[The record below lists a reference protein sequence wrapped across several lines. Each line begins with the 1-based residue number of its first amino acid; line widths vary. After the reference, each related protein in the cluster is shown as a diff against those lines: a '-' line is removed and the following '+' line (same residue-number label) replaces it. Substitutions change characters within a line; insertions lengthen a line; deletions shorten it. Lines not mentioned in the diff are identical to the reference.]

1 MAEDRPII
9 IKRIKKTG
17 GAHHGGAWKVAYA
30 DFVTAMMAFFLLL
43 WLLNAVTEEQK
54 KGIAQYFKPTIAPQ
68 NQQSQDAVLN
78 GQPAVMTAVEGAS
91 AAQATV
97 DVEDAQED
105 AEDNPT
111 PSDSDS
117 DQNPVP
123 AEEDEKAEKPV
134 DVKEAQEV
142 VAKAEQ
148 QQFEDV
154 KKKIEQQIQQDPG
167 LADLK
172 NNIDIQQTPEGLLIQ
187 LLDKEKVSMFPTG
200 SASMNER
207 SRQLLSLVAH
217 VVAPLDNKLS
227 ISGHTDATPYQ
238 GRADYSNWELST
250 DRANAARRALVINGV
265 DGKRIANVSGRA
277 DTDPK
282 IKDDPLS
289 PENRRISI
297 VLLRDKPAAPSAGTQ
312 GSGTQGSGTQGS
324 GTQGSGTQGSG
335 TPALA
340 TPPAAPAV
348 SPASAEPGAPPPEIV
363 PSNPAIPESITG
375 ATAAPASTA
384 P

>member
-227 ISGHTDATPYQ
+227 ISGHTDATPYR

-250 DRANAARRALVINGV
+250 DRANAARRALVNAGV
-265 DGKRIANVSGRA
+265 DDDRIENVSGRA

-282 IKDDPLS
+282 VKGDPFS

-297 VLLRDKPAAPSAGTQ
+297 VLLRDKPSGSASFNTE
-312 GSGTQGSGTQGS
+312 
-324 GTQGSGTQGSG
+324 
-335 TPALA
+335 
-340 TPPAAPAV
+340 AAPAQ
-348 SPASAEPGAPPPEIV
+348 PAAAPVAPSAPPPEIV
-363 PSNPAIPESITG
+363 PSAPALPESITREG
-375 ATAAPASTA
+375 AAPGAATE
-384 P
+384 

>member
-1 MAEDRPII
+1 VADDRPII
-9 IKRIKKTG
+9 IKRIKKSG
-17 GAHHGGAWKVAYA
+17 GGHHGGAWKVAYA

-43 WLLNAVTEEQK
+43 WLLSAVTEEQK

-68 NQQSQDAVLN
+68 NQQSQAAILN
-78 GQPAVMTAVEGAS
+78 GQPAVMMAVEGAS
-91 AAQATV
+91 AAQAEI
-97 DVEDAQED
+97 DIED
-105 AEDNPT
+105 AEEDAA
-111 PSDSDS
+111 
-117 DQNPVP
+117 QNPDKEP
-123 AEEDEKAEKPV
+123 EDETGQPEQTGEKPV

-148 QQFEDV
+148 QQFAEV
-154 KKKIEQQIQQDPG
+154 KQKIEQQIQQDPG

-227 ISGHTDATPYQ
+227 ISGHTDATPYR

-250 DRANAARRALVINGV
+250 DRANAARRALVNSGV
-265 DGKRIANVSGRA
+265 DDGRVENVSGRA

-282 IKDDPLS
+282 IKEDPTS

-297 VLLRDKPAAPSAGTQ
+297 VLLRDQPIVPPA
-312 GSGTQGSGTQGS
+312 
-324 GTQGSGTQGSG
+324 
-335 TPALA
+335 
-340 TPPAAPAV
+340 PAAPAPV
-348 SPASAEPGAPPPEIV
+348 QAAPAPAEPSGPPPEIV
-363 PSNPAIPESITG
+363 PSDPAPPESITNPDG
-375 ATAAPASTA
+375 AAPESATPEA
-384 P
+384 ATP

>member
-9 IKRIKKTG
+9 IKRIKKSG

-54 KGIAQYFKPTIAPQ
+54 RGIAQYFKPTIAPQ
-68 NQQSQDAVLN
+68 NQQSQQAILN
-78 GQPAVMTAVEGAS
+78 GQPAVMQAVDGAS
-91 AAQATV
+91 AAQADV
-97 DVEDAQED
+97 DVEDSED
-105 AEDNPT
+105 DAADNPDK
-111 PSDSDS
+111 PSDTDTAT
-117 DQNPVP
+117 PVP
-123 AEEDEKAEKPV
+123 AQPDQKAEKPV

-148 QQFEDV
+148 KQFEDV
-154 KKKIEQQIQQDPG
+154 KQKIEQQIQQDPG

-200 SASMNER
+200 SASMNDR

-227 ISGHTDATPYQ
+227 ISGHTDASPYR
-238 GRADYSNWELST
+238 GKADYSNWELST
-250 DRANAARRALVINGV
+250 DRANAARRALVNAGV
-265 DGKRIANVSGRA
+265 NDNRVENVSGKA

-282 IKDDPLS
+282 IKENPLS

-297 VLLRDKPAAPSAGTQ
+297 VLLRDKPVAGASAPA
-312 GSGTQGSGTQGS
+312 
-324 GTQGSGTQGSG
+324 
-335 TPALA
+335 PAQ
-340 TPPAAPAV
+340 AAPAEAAPAAA
-348 SPASAEPGAPPPEIV
+348 SPAEPSAPPEIV
-363 PSNPAIPESITG
+363 PSNPTPPDSIINPGGTTPSG
-375 ATAAPASTA
+375 TTP
-384 P
+384 

>member
-1 MAEDRPII
+1 VAEDRPII
-9 IKRIKKTG
+9 IKRIKKFG
-17 GAHHGGAWKVAYA
+17 GGHHGGAWKVAYA

-68 NQQSQDAVLN
+68 NQQSQEAILN
-78 GQPAVMTAVEGAS
+78 GQPAVMTAVDGAS

-97 DVEDAQED
+97 DIEDAQDD

-123 AEEDEKAEKPV
+123 APEDQKAEKPV

-148 QQFEDV
+148 QQFDDV

-187 LLDKEKVSMFPTG
+187 LLDKDKVSMFPSG

-217 VVAPLDNKLS
+217 IVAPLDNKLS
-227 ISGHTDATPYQ
+227 IAGHTDATPYQ

-250 DRANAARRALVINGV
+250 DRANAARRALANAGI
-265 DGKRIANVSGRA
+265 DEKRFETVSGKA

-282 IKDDPLS
+282 IKGDPFS

-297 VLLRDKPAAPSAGTQ
+297 VLLRDKPVGRTGMNA
-312 GSGTQGSGTQGS
+312 
-324 GTQGSGTQGSG
+324 
-335 TPALA
+335 
-340 TPPAAPAV
+340 PAAPAAAEA
-348 SPASAEPGAPPPEIV
+348 ASATAPAEPSAPPAEIV
-363 PSNPAIPESITG
+363 PSNPAIPESI
-375 ATAAPASTA
+375 AHESAAPASTTQ
-384 P
+384 

>member
-1 MAEDRPII
+1 MADDRPII
-9 IKRIKKTG
+9 IKRIKKSG

-68 NQQSQDAVLN
+68 NQQSQDAMLN
-78 GQPAVMTAVEGAS
+78 GQPAIMTAIDGAS
-91 AAQATV
+91 AAQAAV
-97 DVEDAQED
+97 DIEDSEED
-105 AEDNPT
+105 AE
-111 PSDSDS
+111 
-117 DQNPVP
+117 QNPKKP
-123 AEEDEKAEKPV
+123 AEENPDPATKEGEKPV

-148 QQFEDV
+148 QQFAEV

-187 LLDKEKVSMFPTG
+187 LLDKEKVSMFPSG

-217 VVAPLDNKLS
+217 VVAPLNNKLS

-238 GRADYSNWELST
+238 GRADYTNWELST
-250 DRANAARRALVINGV
+250 DRANAARRALVTSGINEDRV
-265 DGKRIANVSGRA
+265 ENVSGKA

-282 IKDDPLS
+282 IKADPFS

-297 VLLRDKPAAPSAGTQ
+297 VVLRDSPP
-312 GSGTQGSGTQGS
+312 GSFKTE
-324 GTQGSGTQGSG
+324 G
-335 TPALA
+335 TPA
-340 TPPAAPAV
+340 PAAQPA
-348 SPASAEPGAPPPEIV
+348 PKPAEPSGPPLEIV
-363 PSNPAIPESITG
+363 P
-375 ATAAPASTA
+375 PASIQQ
-384 P
+384 

>member
-1 MAEDRPII
+1 MADDRPII
-9 IKRIKKTG
+9 IKRIKKSG
-17 GAHHGGAWKVAYA
+17 GGHHGGAWKVAYA

-54 KGIAQYFKPTIAPQ
+54 RGIAQYFKPTIAPQ

-78 GQPAVMTAVEGAS
+78 GQPAVMMAVDGAS

-97 DVEDAQED
+97 DIEDSQED
-105 AEDNPT
+105 AEDAPK
-111 PSDSDS
+111 PS
-117 DQNPVP
+117 QTEAVP
-123 AEEDEKAEKPV
+123 AEDQQKAEKPV
-134 DVKEAQEV
+134 DVQEAQQV

-148 QQFEDV
+148 KQFEDV
-154 KKKIEQQIQQDPG
+154 KQKIEQQIQQDPG

-187 LLDKEKVSMFPTG
+187 LLDKEKVSMFPSG
-200 SASMNER
+200 SAAMNDR

-227 ISGHTDATPYQ
+227 IAGHTDATPYQ

-250 DRANAARRALVINGV
+250 DRANAARRALVTNGV
-265 DGKRIANVSGRA
+265 DEKRIENVSGRA

-282 IKDDPLS
+282 VKDNPLS

-297 VLLRDKPAAPSAGTQ
+297 VLLRDKPIPTPGSQGAAAPAETGAPAEAP
-312 GSGTQGSGTQGS
+312 
-324 GTQGSGTQGSG
+324 
-335 TPALA
+335 TPDA
-340 TPPAAPAV
+340 PAAPAT
-348 SPASAEPGAPPPEIV
+348 PAAEPSTPPEIV
-363 PSNPAIPESITG
+363 PSNPALPESITHDN
-375 ATAAPASTA
+375 AAPAGTTH
-384 P
+384 

>member
-9 IKRIKKTG
+9 IKRIKKSG

-54 KGIAQYFKPTIAPQ
+54 RGIAQYFKPTIAPQ
-68 NQQSQDAVLN
+68 NQQSQQAILN
-78 GQPAVMTAVEGAS
+78 GQPAVMSAVDGAS
-91 AAQATV
+91 AAQADV
-97 DVEDAQED
+97 DIEDSQDD
-105 AEDNPT
+105 AENNPNK
-111 PSDSDS
+111 PSDTETA
-117 DQNPVP
+117 VP
-123 AEEDEKAEKPV
+123 AQPDQKAEKPV
-134 DVKEAQEV
+134 DVKEAEQV

-227 ISGHTDATPYQ
+227 ISGHTDATPYR

-250 DRANAARRALVINGV
+250 DRANAARRALVNAGV
-265 DGKRIANVSGRA
+265 NDTRVENVSGKA

-282 IKDDPLS
+282 IKNDPLS

-297 VLLRDKPAAPSAGTQ
+297 VLLRDKPIAPAGADA
-312 GSGTQGSGTQGS
+312 
-324 GTQGSGTQGSG
+324 
-335 TPALA
+335 PA
-340 TPPAAPAV
+340 TPIAAPAQAV
-348 SPASAEPGAPPPEIV
+348 PAPATAPAEPSGTPPEIV
-363 PSNPAIPESITG
+363 PSDPAIPDSITQPG
-375 ATAAPASTA
+375 ATNPPATTL
-384 P
+384 

>member
-1 MAEDRPII
+1 MADDRPII
-9 IKRIKKTG
+9 IKRIKKSG

-68 NQQSQDAVLN
+68 NQQSQEAILN
-78 GQPAVMTAVEGAS
+78 GQPAVMMAVDGAS
-91 AAQATV
+91 AAQAQV
-97 DVEDAQED
+97 DIDNAEEDAQD
-105 AEDNPT
+105 APKKT
-111 PSDSDS
+111 SDTEA
-117 DQNPVP
+117 VP
-123 AEEDEKAEKPV
+123 AGADQKAEKPV

-148 QQFEDV
+148 QQFADV
-154 KKKIEQQIQQDPG
+154 KQKIEQQIQQDPG

-187 LLDKEKVSMFPTG
+187 LLDKEKVSMFPSG

-227 ISGHTDATPYQ
+227 IAGHTDATPYQ
-238 GRADYSNWELST
+238 GKADYSNWELST
-250 DRANAARRALVINGV
+250 DRANAARRALVTAGV
-265 DGKRIANVSGRA
+265 NDRRIENVSGRA

-282 IKDDPLS
+282 VKDNPLS

-297 VLLRDKPAAPSAGTQ
+297 VLLRDKPIAPAG
-312 GSGTQGSGTQGS
+312 
-324 GTQGSGTQGSG
+324 
-335 TPALA
+335 LN
-340 TPPAAPAV
+340 TPPAPAPTPA
-348 SPASAEPGAPPPEIV
+348 PASAPAEPSGPPPEIV
-363 PSNPAIPESITG
+363 PSDPLLPESITQ
-375 ATAAPASTA
+375 PQDSTH
-384 P
+384 

>member
-9 IKRIKKTG
+9 IKRIKKSG

-68 NQQSQDAVLN
+68 NQQSQEAILN
-78 GQPAVMTAVEGAS
+78 GQPAVMMAVDGAS
-91 AAQATV
+91 AAQAQV
-97 DVEDAQED
+97 DIEDAQED
-105 AEDNPT
+105 AQDEPKPT
-111 PSDSDS
+111 S
-117 DQNPVP
+117 QTEAVP
-123 AEEDEKAEKPV
+123 AEDQQKAEKPV
-134 DVKEAQEV
+134 DVQEAQQV

-148 QQFEDV
+148 KQFEDV
-154 KKKIEQQIQQDPG
+154 KQKIEEQIQQDPG

-187 LLDKEKVSMFPTG
+187 LLDKEKVSMFPSG
-200 SASMNER
+200 SATMNER

-250 DRANAARRALVINGV
+250 DRANAARRALVTNGV
-265 DGKRIANVSGRA
+265 DDRRIENVSGRA

-282 IKDDPLS
+282 IKDNPLS

-297 VLLRDKPAAPSAGTQ
+297 VLLRDKPAPNPGTQ
-312 GSGTQGSGTQGS
+312 GANAPAPAPAQAPAAGP
-324 GTQGSGTQGSG
+324 
-335 TPALA
+335 TPAPVA
-340 TPPAAPAV
+340 
-348 SPASAEPGAPPPEIV
+348 PASAEPTAPPPEIV
-363 PSNPAIPESITG
+363 PSDPALPESITNQS
-375 ATAAPASTA
+375 AAPANSTH
-384 P
+384 

>member
-1 MAEDRPII
+1 
-9 IKRIKKTG
+9 
-17 GAHHGGAWKVAYA
+17 
-30 DFVTAMMAFFLLL
+30 
-43 WLLNAVTEEQK
+43 VTEEQK

-68 NQQSQDAVLN
+68 NQQSQDAMLN
-78 GQPAVMTAVEGAS
+78 GQPAIMSAIDGAS

-97 DVEDAQED
+97 DIEDSEED
-105 AEDNPT
+105 AEQSPNK
-111 PSDSDS
+111 
-117 DQNPVP
+117 P
-123 AEEDEKAEKPV
+123 AEENPNPATKEGEKPI

-154 KKKIEQQIQQDPG
+154 KKKIEQQLQQDPG

-187 LLDKEKVSMFPTG
+187 LLDKEKVSMFPSG

-217 VVAPLDNKLS
+217 VVAPLNNKLS

-238 GRADYSNWELST
+238 GRADYTNWELST
-250 DRANAARRALVINGV
+250 DRANAARRALVTSGV
-265 DGKRIANVSGRA
+265 SDTRIDYISGKA

-282 IKDDPLS
+282 IKADPFS

-297 VLLRDKPAAPSAGTQ
+297 VLLRDQPPA
-312 GSGTQGSGTQGS
+312 GSFKTE
-324 GTQGSGTQGSG
+324 G
-335 TPALA
+335 TPA
-340 TPPAAPAV
+340 PAAQTPAK
-348 SPASAEPGAPPPEIV
+348 PAEPSGPPPEIV
-363 PSNPAIPESITG
+363 PPESTQH
-375 ATAAPASTA
+375 
-384 P
+384 

>member
-1 MAEDRPII
+1 VAEDRPII
-9 IKRIKKTG
+9 IKRIKKSG
-17 GAHHGGAWKVAYA
+17 GGHHGGAWKVAYA

-68 NQQSQDAVLN
+68 NQQSQEAILN
-78 GQPAVMTAVEGAS
+78 GQPAVMMAVDGAS
-91 AAQATV
+91 AAQAQV
-97 DVEDAQED
+97 DIEDAQED
-105 AEDNPT
+105 AEDEPKSA
-111 PSDSDS
+111 SDTEAD
-117 DQNPVP
+117 P
-123 AEEDEKAEKPV
+123 ADEQQKAEKPV

-187 LLDKEKVSMFPTG
+187 LLDKEKVSMFPSG

-227 ISGHTDATPYQ
+227 IAGHTDATPYQ

-250 DRANAARRALVINGV
+250 DRANAARRALVNSGV
-265 DGKRIANVSGRA
+265 EGGRIENVSGRA

-282 IKDDPLS
+282 IKEDPTS

-297 VLLRDKPAAPSAGTQ
+297 VLLRDKPPGSTPGTQ
-312 GSGTQGSGTQGS
+312 GAN
-324 GTQGSGTQGSG
+324 
-335 TPALA
+335 TPAPA
-340 TPPAAPAV
+340 PAPAAAPAPAPV
-348 SPASAEPGAPPPEIV
+348 APASAEPAAPPPEIV
-363 PSNPAIPESITG
+363 PSNPGIPESITG
-375 ATAAPASTA
+375 GTAAPASTSH
-384 P
+384 

>member
-1 MAEDRPII
+1 MADDRPII
-9 IKRIKKTG
+9 IKRIKKSG

-68 NQQSQDAVLN
+68 NQQSQDAMLN
-78 GQPAVMTAVEGAS
+78 GQPAIMSAIDGAS

-97 DVEDAQED
+97 DIEESEDD
-105 AEDNPT
+105 AEQDPKKSTEENP
-111 PSDSDS
+111 D
-117 DQNPVP
+117 P
-123 AEEDEKAEKPV
+123 ATKEGEKPI

-148 QQFEDV
+148 QQFEQV
-154 KKKIEQQIQQDPG
+154 KKNIEQQIQQDPG

-187 LLDKEKVSMFPTG
+187 LLDKEKVSMFPSG
-200 SASMNER
+200 SAAMNER

-217 VVAPLDNKLS
+217 VVAPLKNKLS

-250 DRANAARRALVINGV
+250 DRANAARRALVTSGV
-265 DGKRIANVSGRA
+265 NENRVENVSGKA
-277 DTDPK
+277 ETDPK
-282 IKDDPLS
+282 IKADPFS

-297 VLLRDKPAAPSAGTQ
+297 VLLRDQPPVSLQTAPAPQTPAKPAEPS
-312 GSGTQGSGTQGS
+312 
-324 GTQGSGTQGSG
+324 
-335 TPALA
+335 
-340 TPPAAPAV
+340 
-348 SPASAEPGAPPPEIV
+348 APPPEIV
-363 PSNPAIPESITG
+363 PSDSSAHDGTP
-375 ATAAPASTA
+375 
-384 P
+384 

>member
-1 MAEDRPII
+1 
-9 IKRIKKTG
+9 
-17 GAHHGGAWKVAYA
+17 
-30 DFVTAMMAFFLLL
+30 MMAFFLLL

-54 KGIAQYFKPTIAPQ
+54 RGIAQYFKPTIAPQ
-68 NQQSQDAVLN
+68 NQQSQEAILN
-78 GQPAVMTAVEGAS
+78 GQPAVMMAVEGAS
-91 AAQATV
+91 AAQAQV

-105 AEDNPT
+105 AEDNPK
-111 PSDSDS
+111 PSDQETES
-117 DQNPVP
+117 VP
-123 AEEDEKAEKPV
+123 AEAQQKAEKPV

-187 LLDKEKVSMFPTG
+187 LLDKEKVSMFPSG

-227 ISGHTDATPYQ
+227 IAGHTDATPYQ
-238 GRADYSNWELST
+238 GKADYSNWELST
-250 DRANAARRALVINGV
+250 DRANAARRALVNAGV
-265 DGKRIANVSGRA
+265 GIQRIENVSGRA

-297 VLLRDKPAAPSAGTQ
+297 VLLRDKPPATQ
-312 GSGTQGSGTQGS
+312 GSN
-324 GTQGSGTQGSG
+324 
-335 TPALA
+335 
-340 TPPAAPAV
+340 APAP
-348 SPASAEPGAPPPEIV
+348 SPAPAELAPAEPSAPPPEIV
-363 PSNPAIPESITG
+363 PANPGIPESISHESVT
-375 ATAAPASTA
+375 PASTTH
-384 P
+384 

>member
-1 MAEDRPII
+1 LAEDRPII
-9 IKRIKKTG
+9 IKRIKKSG

-54 KGIAQYFKPTIAPQ
+54 RGIAQYFKPTIAPQ
-68 NQQSQDAVLN
+68 NQQSQEAILN
-78 GQPAVMTAVEGAS
+78 GQPAVMMAVEGAS
-91 AAQATV
+91 AAQAQV
-97 DVEDAQED
+97 DIDDAEED
-105 AEDNPT
+105 AEDEPKPT
-111 PSDSDS
+111 SEQAPE
-117 DQNPVP
+117 PVP
-123 AEEDEKAEKPV
+123 AEEQQKAEKPV

-148 QQFEDV
+148 QQFEEV
-154 KKKIEQQIQQDPG
+154 KQKIEQQIQQDPG

-187 LLDKEKVSMFPTG
+187 LLDKEKVSMFPSG

-250 DRANAARRALVINGV
+250 DRANAARRALVNAGV
-265 DGKRIANVSGRA
+265 NDNRIDNISGRA

-282 IKDDPLS
+282 IKDEPTS

-297 VLLRDKPAAPSAGTQ
+297 VLLRDNPTGRRPAAGGTE
-312 GSGTQGSGTQGS
+312 GANTPVP
-324 GTQGSGTQGSG
+324 
-335 TPALA
+335 TPA
-340 TPPAAPAV
+340 AAPT
-348 SPASAEPGAPPPEIV
+348 PAETAPAEPSGAPAETV
-363 PSNPAIPESITG
+363 PANPALPESITHES
-375 ATAAPASTA
+375 AAPASTTHTT

>member
-1 MAEDRPII
+1 
-9 IKRIKKTG
+9 
-17 GAHHGGAWKVAYA
+17 
-30 DFVTAMMAFFLLL
+30 MMAFFLLL

-54 KGIAQYFKPTIAPQ
+54 RGIAQYFKPTIAPQ
-68 NQQSQDAVLN
+68 NQQSQEAILN
-78 GQPAVMTAVEGAS
+78 GQPAVMMAVDGAS
-91 AAQATV
+91 AAQADV
-97 DVEDAQED
+97 DIEDSEDD
-105 AEDNPT
+105 AEDNPKK
-111 PSDSDS
+111 PSDDE
-117 DQNPVP
+117 NPVP
-123 AEEDEKAEKPV
+123 AEADQKAEKPV

-187 LLDKEKVSMFPTG
+187 LLDKEKVSMFPSG
-200 SASMNER
+200 SASMNDR

-250 DRANAARRALVINGV
+250 DRANAARRALVNAGV
-265 DGKRIANVSGRA
+265 SDGRIDKISGRA

-282 IKDDPLS
+282 VKDNPTS

-297 VLLRDKPAAPSAGTQ
+297 VLLRDTPVGAAALNVPAAAPPAPTEAS
-312 GSGTQGSGTQGS
+312 
-324 GTQGSGTQGSG
+324 
-335 TPALA
+335 TPA
-340 TPPAAPAV
+340 PV
-348 SPASAEPGAPPPEIV
+348 SAPPPSV
-363 PSNPAIPESITG
+363 PG
-375 ATAAPASTA
+375 DTA
-384 P
+384 PPDS